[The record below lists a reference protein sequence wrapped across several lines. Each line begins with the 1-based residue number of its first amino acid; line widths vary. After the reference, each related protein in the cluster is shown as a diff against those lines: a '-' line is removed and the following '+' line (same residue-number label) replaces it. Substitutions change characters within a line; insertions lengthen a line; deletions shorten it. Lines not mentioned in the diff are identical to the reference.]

1 MIPNLKPYPKYKDSG
16 VTWLGAV
23 PEHWGTKRAKW
34 LFRKMNRP
42 VRESDEVV
50 TCFRDGMVTLR
61 KNRRVRGF
69 TESLKEIGYQGI
81 RRGDLVIHA
90 MDAFAGAIGVADA
103 DGKGTPV
110 YLVCEPAPTADSH
123 YYAIAVREMARSQW
137 IQALAK
143 GIRERSTDFRFEEFG
158 SQPVPFPPLFE
169 QTAIVRFLNYYD
181 RKINRFIRKRRRLIE
196 LLNEYKQA
204 IINQYV
210 TGKID
215 PRTGKP
221 YPRYKPSGV
230 DWLGDVPEHWDIKK
244 LKQITRFQ
252 NGFAFKPSDWEHE
265 GVPIIRIQNLNGS
278 RNFNYTKRTDIP
290 SIFLVKPG
298 DLLFSWSGNRGTSFG
313 SYIWDRDFPGY
324 LNQHIFKLHGYTC
337 NKTYF
342 VFLLRSVT
350 RYIEDE
356 KTHGII
362 GLVHVTKPELGSTT
376 VALPPILEQEE
387 IAERL
392 MGESNRIDAA
402 LASAQRE
409 IALIREFRTRLIADV
424 VTGKVDVRKAAKN
437 LPEEPEEEIEPMEEE
452 AEPEDTTEVSED
464 KEAAV
469 E

>member
-1 MIPNLKPYPKYKDSG
+1 MISNLKPYPRYKPSG
-16 VTWLGAV
+16 VDWLGDV
-23 PEHWGTKRAKW
+23 PEHWEVKRLKRICFFIYGDS
-34 LFRKMNRP
+34 LP
-42 VRESDEVV
+42 VE
-50 TCFRDGMVTLR
+50 L
-61 KNRRVRGF
+61 RRVGNI
-69 TESLKEIGYQGI
+69 SVYGSNGPVGY
-81 RRGDLVIHA
+81 H
-90 MDAFAGAIGVADA
+90 DAANTLAPCIIVGRKGSFGKVRYSKKPVFAIDTTYYI
-103 DGKGTPV
+103 DKRYTSNN
-110 YLVCEPAPTADSH
+110 LNWL
-123 YYAIAVREMARSQW
+123 YYALSWLRLDGASRDSAVPGLDREEAYAR
-137 IQALAK
+137 IL
-143 GIRERSTDFRFEEFG
+143 
-158 SQPVPFPPLFE
+158 PLPPHDE
-169 QTAIVRFLNYYD
+169 QKYINNFLNVISS
-181 RKINRFIRKRRRLIE
+181 KINRFIRKRRRLIE

-409 IALIREFRTRLIADV
+409 IALIREFRTRLIA
-424 VTGKVDVRKAAKN
+424 
-437 LPEEPEEEIEPMEEE
+437 
-452 AEPEDTTEVSED
+452 
-464 KEAAV
+464 
-469 E
+469 